1 MSYILDAL
9 NKSEQ
14 ERREQDNVP
23 SLQAI
28 HDDKSNAH
36 PQSHNFPWVPI
47 AVGLV
52 LLGLLLAIVML
63 SILRNNDAT
72 PQHSPAPISS
82 IGQAEP
88 VQATLVNARPTS
100 VQHSN
105 GSREKLIFSNAQSAS
120 ALSVNAEVD
129 ALYAQESDTHARALT
144 AVPPQASTGIIG
156 NSVDTEL
163 ADAVVADYQAFDGAA
178 SFVPNVQQLPKSL
191 QSRVPALDY
200 SAHIY
205 SSDERSGFAIINGK
219 SRYKGDI
226 LSRDLFVE
234 AIEEDGLVL
243 NVQGISFKVPAMK
256 SWQPPR

>member
-36 PQSHNFPWVPI
+36 PQSNNFPWMPI

-52 LLGLLLAIVML
+52 LLGLLLAIVIL

-88 VQATLVNARPTS
+88 VQTTFVNARPAS
-100 VQHSN
+100 
-105 GSREKLIFSNAQSAS
+105 AQSA
-120 ALSVNAEVD
+120 NAEVD

-144 AVPPQASTGIIG
+144 AVPPQASAGGIG

-178 SFVPNVQQLPKSL
+178 SFVPSVQQLPKSL